1 MSKSVK
7 ENSTAMCAAC
17 NIDLATCE
25 TIWAAE
31 GFLYCSRECVI
42 YDFKYDYSAIA
53 EKHFDEV
60 AEEINPRD
68 IGIK

>member
-1 MSKSVK
+1 MSRPVK
-7 ENSTAMCAAC
+7 ENSTNMCVAC
-17 NIDLATCE
+17 YTDLATCE

-31 GFLYCSRECVI
+31 GLLYCSRECGI
-42 YDFKYDYSAIA
+42 YDFKYAYGDDA
-53 EKHFDEV
+53 ERHFDEV